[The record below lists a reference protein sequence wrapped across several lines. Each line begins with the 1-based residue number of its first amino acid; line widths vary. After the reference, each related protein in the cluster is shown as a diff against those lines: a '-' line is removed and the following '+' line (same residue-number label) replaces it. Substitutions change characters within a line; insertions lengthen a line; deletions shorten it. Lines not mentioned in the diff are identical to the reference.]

1 MLEKNS
7 VNIVAN
13 GSLEKNQA
21 VETEYEPSEAT
32 TEMSV
37 KQKRKAKD
45 QSPEIQRLLEI
56 CGDWIETNTILMD
69 PFPYPD
75 RLNLMITKFWNETL
89 ASEVIKVPM
98 NTVLNLIVSDNY
110 MNSVWY

>member
-1 MLEKNS
+1 M
-7 VNIVAN
+7 
-13 GSLEKNQA
+13 EKNQA

-98 NTVLNLIVSDNY
+98 NTVLNLIVSNNY
-110 MNSVWY
+110 MNSVW